1 MTIYRVNSTIFR
13 NTNIK
18 CFPKIAISN
27 LGGRLTYLV
36 SEVSQ
41 IILSLLLVSLVT
53 VDVVNVVS
61 VNPLTLS
68 V

>member
-1 MTIYRVNSTIFR
+1 M
-13 NTNIK
+13 
-18 CFPKIAISN
+18 
-27 LGGRLTYLV
+27 

-53 VDVVNVVS
+53 VDVVTVVS

-68 V
+68 VGTRGGESSSSLFDRSPEREKSM